1 VLLTGMETDLRLV
14 KKARRAAIGTSA
26 AGIIVPF
33 ACGFALG
40 EGTAPPLYI
49 YAARAGDAGASAS

>member
-1 VLLTGMETDLRLV
+1 VLLTEMETDLRLV

-33 ACGFALG
+33 ACWFALG
-40 EGTAPPLYI
+40 TSVYEVIGWQD
-49 YAARAGDAGASAS
+49 YA